1 MSSLADNAS
10 TVVAQAEAPPRRRR
24 DAQASRLALLDAAD
38 ELFDERGYDAATI
51 REIGERAAVDAALIA
66 RYFGGKEGLYLATL
80 QREPRA
86 PLSSD
91 PLRVLDEMLR
101 RSEQRGSG
109 PVGLAMVSPTLS
121 DEMREQVCEIIGRR
135 VVEPLRDELA
145 ARGVAEAELR
155 AEVLVAIG
163 VGVALTR
170 ASGTL
175 PTLADAPLEQVVAL
189 LTPLLDALQAR
200 EGA

>member
-1 MSSLADNAS
+1 
-10 TVVAQAEAPPRRRR
+10 
-24 DAQASRLALLDAAD
+24 
-38 ELFDERGYDAATI
+38 
-51 REIGERAAVDAALIA
+51 
-66 RYFGGKEGLYLATL
+66 
-80 QREPRA
+80 
-86 PLSSD
+86 
-91 PLRVLDEMLR
+91 MLR

-121 DEMREQVCEIIGRR
+121 DELREQVSETVGRR

-155 AEVLVAIG
+155 AEALVAIA

-175 PTLADAPLEQVVAL
+175 PSLAETPLKRVVAL
-189 LTPLLDALQAR
+189 PAPLLDALQAR
-200 EGA
+200 EGS